1 MDTIGDHLM
10 SVTVDIK
17 ITEVSVT
24 TIIMS
29 IDGFRHHTRSCS
41 DHSDI
46 DPIDGFKASPDHK
59 VRALVPV
66 VAPWKWPPG
75 VIRTLGRW
83 PILWVMVNADD
94 QARMNMFTVFGMN
107 RQGQETEI

>member
-1 MDTIGDHLM
+1 M
-10 SVTVDIK
+10 SITVDIK

-29 IDGFRHHTRSCS
+29 IDGFRHNARSCS

-66 VAPWKWPPG
+66 VAPEMAAQ

-107 RQGQETEI
+107 RQGKETEIRRVCGR